1 VRPIF
6 SIMMRSL
13 FWIAAGLFG
22 VWLLAGL
29 RPTRPASP
37 RRRPER
43 PEPFDKV
50 EEASEE
56 SFPASDPP
64 AYY

>member
-1 VRPIF
+1 
-6 SIMMRSL
+6 MMRSL

-29 RPTRPASP
+29 RPQRPPSP
-37 RRRPER
+37 RRREA

-64 AYY
+64 AFY